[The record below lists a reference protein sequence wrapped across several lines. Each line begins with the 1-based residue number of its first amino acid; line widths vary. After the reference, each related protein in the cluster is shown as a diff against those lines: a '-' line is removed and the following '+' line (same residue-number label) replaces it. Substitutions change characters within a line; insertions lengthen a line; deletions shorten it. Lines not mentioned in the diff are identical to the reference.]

1 MNALTRWVPR
11 LIIALAIVHFAY
23 ALATPNSWADMA
35 GDGFW
40 ASAADTAAADY
51 YKREYTLY
59 FFAAGILLLA
69 LGTLARTLAHATGR
83 FPAQVGWYLIISGAL
98 LCVIE
103 FPVTGGWLMV
113 AIGVLGL
120 VAARRASTARPLTE
134 AAAGLDR

>member
-23 ALATPNSWADMA
+23 ALATPNAWSAMA

-40 ASAADTAAADY
+40 ASAADSDASDY
-51 YKREYTLY
+51 YEREFTLY

-69 LGTLARTLAHATGR
+69 LGTLARR
-83 FPAQVGWYLIISGAL
+83 FVHIAGHLPGQIGWYLIISGAL

-103 FPVTGGWLMV
+103 FPITGGWLMV

-120 VAARRASTARPLTE
+120 IASRRTSRTREADIKPART
-134 AAAGLDR
+134 